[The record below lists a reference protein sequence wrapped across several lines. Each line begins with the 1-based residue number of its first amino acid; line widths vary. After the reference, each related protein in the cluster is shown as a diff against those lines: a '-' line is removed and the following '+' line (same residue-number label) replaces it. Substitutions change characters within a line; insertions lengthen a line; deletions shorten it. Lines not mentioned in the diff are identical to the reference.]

1 MTHLLDLH
9 LPSKGQLRFRQL
21 QASSSSVSSGFRIL
35 LLWFCMISPM
45 LAVQL
50 YPIFTVFLLKI
61 FERGFLLLKCFLIS
75 WRNLAPRL
83 VLGLRSRAG
92 YTR

>member
-9 LPSKGQLRFRQL
+9 LPSKGQLRLRQL

-35 LLWFCMISPM
+35 LLWFCMIAPM

-50 YPIFTVFLLKI
+50 YPIYVRSVVYPKNELITHNPCHKKYTVL
-61 FERGFLLLKCFLIS
+61 
-75 WRNLAPRL
+75 
-83 VLGLRSRAG
+83 
-92 YTR
+92 